1 MEPVYGFFY
10 GICQDDPP
18 DVLPRRRRG
27 AREPA
32 PSGGYI
38 VAANHASHLD
48 PPIVGQFLPRQVS
61 FFARKTLW
69 KPGIAAWWL
78 DKVGTIPV
86 DRDGGTSLDAI
97 KRVLQALAAGKVVI
111 VFPEG
116 TRSPTGELQPP
127 KAGVGLL
134 ACKARVPV
142 VPARVFGSFEA
153 FGRTG
158 EAAARVAG
166 LGHVRTADPPRGIRP
181 PGRRQGTLYEDGRA
195 HHGGDNP
202 DRASPLPGRLTV
214 PGSSHSSPAALRAR
228 LITTEATGGRARRPP

>member
-1 MEPVYGFFY
+1 MSRKHAQLDMDPVYGFFY
-10 GICQDDPP
+10 GLCRLAHQMFFRG
-18 DVLPRRRRG
+18 DVSGLENLP
-27 AREPA
+27 EE
-32 PSGGYI
+32 GGYI

-48 PPIVGQFLPRQVS
+48 PPMVGQFLPRQVA

-78 DKVGTIPV
+78 TAVGTIPV

-97 KRVLQALAAGKVVI
+97 KRVLRTLASGRVVI

-116 TRSPTGELQPP
+116 TRSPDGELQPP

-153 FGRTG
+153 YGRDGALHFGSPISVSYGRPLSPAEFDHPEDG
-158 EAAARVAG
+158 KERYA
-166 LGHVRTADPPRGIRP
+166 RTAERIMEAITRIEAPRVRI
-181 PGRRQGTLYEDGRA
+181 
-195 HHGGDNP
+195 
-202 DRASPLPGRLTV
+202 
-214 PGSSHSSPAALRAR
+214 
-228 LITTEATGGRARRPP
+228 I